1 MKNLTG
7 LERTIRFQKA
17 VRSADRAATPG
28 EADAAMNAARRLM
41 EAYQIDPVTLH
52 VGSFYDRGSFANSE
66 TLAKLRAEHLL
77 TPRGKAEQAARDKHA
92 PMLAKR
98 RERYRQKQEAK
109 ARAEWEEHLA
119 YRKEHPLDWGL
130 SGVFDIKD
138 EERKD
143 S

>member
-1 MKNLTG
+1 MIEAASPQRDAG
-7 LERTIRFQKA
+7 KA
-17 VRSADRAATPG
+17 PRRASAH
-28 EADAAMNAARRLM
+28 AAREGR
-41 EAYQIDPVTLH
+41 A
-52 VGSFYDRGSFANSE
+52 GSAR
-66 TLAKLRAEHLL
+66 
-77 TPRGKAEQAARDKHA
+77 QACGL
-92 PMLAKR
+92 LAKR

-138 EERKD
+138 EERED

>member
-1 MKNLTG
+1 MKSLPGLTH
-7 LERTIRFQKA
+7 TIRFQKA

-28 EADAAMNAARRLM
+28 EAEAAMNAARRLM

-52 VGSFYDRGSFANSE
+52 DGSFYDRGSFANSE
-66 TLAKLRAEHLL
+66 TLAKLPAEHLL

-92 PMLAKR
+92 ATLAKR

-109 ARAEWEEHLA
+109 AWAEWEAHLA
-119 YRKEHPLDWGL
+119 YRKEHLLDLGL
-130 SGVFDIKD
+130 SVVFGIKD
-138 EERKD
+138 EECRD